1 MYKRSLTWGAVPES
15 KSEQTRWG
23 VPEKRETGIMDFLTE
38 EKPFCDLSLT
48 TVLALEE
55 VSVAANCRGTKE
67 YRKKTTGFRQE
78 KKPQQR

>member
-55 VSVAANCRGTKE
+55 VSVIMVLREQNCFG
-67 YRKKTTGFRQE
+67 QE
-78 KKPQQR
+78 EQHSKDDRWL